1 MSQIHFPT
9 EERTNRADRYA
20 KYFCR
25 MKRCGVLYL
34 FLLLPVV
41 WVIIFNYIPM
51 TGVQIAFRKFSFVGG
66 IWGSPWV
73 GLAQFKKFFGSYQL
87 SRILPNT
94 ILLSFYGLLA
104 GFPLPVLFAL
114 CLNALEVRWF
124 KRSVQTITYIPH
136 FISMVVL
143 VGMLF
148 RIFNSRTGL
157 FASIYM
163 LIMDV
168 QPRDLLANANTFRHM
183 YVWSGVWQNLGWS
196 SIIYVAALSGV
207 SMELHEAAQ
216 IDGASRFQRVLH
228 IDLPTIIPT
237 VTIMLILSAG
247 GIMNVGFEKTYLMQ
261 NDLNLVTSEVIS
273 TYVFKI
279 GISGT
284 TVSDYSYSTAIGL
297 FNSVVNMLM
306 LAFVNAIAHKVSEVS
321 LW

>member
-1 MSQIHFPT
+1 
-9 EERTNRADRYA
+9 
-20 KYFCR
+20 